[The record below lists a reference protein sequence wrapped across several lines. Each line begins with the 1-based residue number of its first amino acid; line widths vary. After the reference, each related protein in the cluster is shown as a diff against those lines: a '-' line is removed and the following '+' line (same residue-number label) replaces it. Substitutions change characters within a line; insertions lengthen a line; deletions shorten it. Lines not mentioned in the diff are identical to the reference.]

1 VDHSDDG
8 TDISEEAQGGA
19 VDLMTGPMS
28 YRRLQ
33 IVPGGDPRFV
43 LELRDVRKTFAGN
56 PPVHALRDVNLAI
69 AAGELLA
76 IVGPSG
82 SGKST
87 LLNVMGTLT
96 RPTAGTV
103 FLEGRDVAH
112 LPDSEL
118 SRVRG
123 RRIGFVFQQYYLLDA
138 LTALDNVVTG
148 LLYSSVM
155 SARQRR
161 QLSADALDRVGL
173 GNRIQHRPQELSGGE
188 RQRVAIARAIVR
200 RPAIVFADEPTGNL
214 DSKSG
219 AEVMKILH
227 ELHDE
232 GTTIAVI
239 THNPELAEDTPRK
252 LEVRDGT
259 IVLDE
264 RKPR

>member
-1 VDHSDDG
+1 
-8 TDISEEAQGGA
+8 
-19 VDLMTGPMS
+19 MTGTTS
-28 YRRLQ
+28 YPRPELVQ
-33 IVPGGDPRFV
+33 VGDPRFV
-43 LELRDVRKTFAGN
+43 LELRDVWKTYAGS
-56 PPVHALRDVNLAI
+56 PPVHALKDVNLAI

-96 RPTAGTV
+96 RPSAGTV

-112 LPDSEL
+112 LPDREL

-138 LTALDNVVTG
+138 LTALENVATG
-148 LLYSSVM
+148 LLYSSGM
-155 SARQRR
+155 APRLRR
-161 QLSADALDRVGL
+161 QLSAEAMVRVGL
-173 GNRIQHRPQELSGGE
+173 GHRIRHRPQELSGGE
-188 RQRVAIARAIVR
+188 RQRVAIARAVVR
-200 RPAIVFADEPTGNL
+200 RPAIVLADEPTGNL

-219 AEVMKILH
+219 AEVMDILH
-227 ELHDE
+227 ELHRE

-239 THNPELAEDTPRK
+239 THNPDLAEETQRK
-252 LEVRDGT
+252 VEVRDGL

-264 RKPR
+264 AMSR